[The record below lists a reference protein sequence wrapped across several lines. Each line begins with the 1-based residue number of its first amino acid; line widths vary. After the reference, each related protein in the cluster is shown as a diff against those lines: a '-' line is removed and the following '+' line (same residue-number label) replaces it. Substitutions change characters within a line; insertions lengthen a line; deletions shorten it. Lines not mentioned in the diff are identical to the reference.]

1 MNVEKT
7 IENLGVPDIKLIGL
21 QIWIHS
27 REFPEREEFWD
38 SNWLNVTA
46 HCGANNASVWVSGSI
61 LRNEE
66 IAAWLVALE
75 KLNET
80 LSGEANLETLEPE
93 LKVKLS
99 AAQLGGILLEVE
111 ITPDQFTQQHHFEF
125 DLDQSY
131 LNGLISSC
139 RKILSEFPIKGNS

>member
-27 REFPEREEFWD
+27 REYPEREEFWD

-46 HCGANNASVWVSGSI
+46 HCGARNASVWVNGST

-66 IAAWLVALE
+66 IAAWLVALQ

-99 AAQLGGILLEVE
+99 AEQLGGILLEVE
-111 ITPDQFTQQHHFEF
+111 ITPDQLTQRHYFEF
-125 DLDQSY
+125 ELDQSY

-139 RKILSEFPIKGNS
+139 RKILLEFPIKGNS